1 MIVIDQ
7 KKQIAAEDFEALILS
22 LGLKESLMQSNY
34 IVIKPNFSAATRTSP
49 ETNCTSDLNLL
60 LGVVSGIARLTP
72 EKIIYIAESD
82 GAAYEHA
89 YEKFEKLGL
98 EQLFNGD
105 KATAALNH
113 AETANSESA
122 SIKTANAGTLQFQ
135 NVRLL
140 DLSRDRLELVT
151 DPRYRYF
158 RYRHRQLWLSS
169 ILRNAGF
176 VISMTNLK
184 THHLTGISG
193 ACKNLFGVLPEMNK
207 WQYHPDIDDVLHD
220 LVLAVA
226 PALSIVDGFCSM
238 DQNGPIHGRPVNGA
252 FRIWSDSALEADLAL
267 CRAAGIGLRKVKHLG
282 LLEAT
287 LGISPQPITDQINGS
302 AVSIKLLPPTL
313 FLRVCSRLG
322 ITLQRRG
329 QRLQHF
335 GHRIHNCHNKAAL
348 RYALRPSKTPKKR

>member
-1 MIVIDQ
+1 MVVIDQ
-7 KKQIAAEDFEALILS
+7 KKKIAAEDVGELILS
-22 LGLKESLMQSNY
+22 LGLKESLLQSNY

-49 ETNCTSDLNLL
+49 ESNCTSDLSLL
-60 LGVVSGIARLTP
+60 ISVVSGIARLAP

-98 EQLFNGD
+98 NQLFN
-105 KATAALNH
+105 
-113 AETANSESA
+113 
-122 SIKTANAGTLQFQ
+122 IQ

-151 DPRYRYF
+151 DSRFRYF
-158 RYRHRQLWLSS
+158 RDRHRQLWLSS

-193 ACKNLFGVLPEMNK
+193 ACKNLFGVLPEMAK
-207 WQYHPDIDDVLHD
+207 WQYHPDIHDVLHD
-220 LVLAVA
+220 LVLAVEPSLA
-226 PALSIVDGFCSM
+226 IVDGFCSM

-252 FRIWSDSALEADLAL
+252 FRIWADSAPEADLAL
-267 CRAAGIGLRKVKHLG
+267 CRAAGIGLQKVKHLS
-282 LLEAT
+282 LLAAT
-287 LGISPQPITDQINGS
+287 LGMSPQAIAPQAIADQTIAEQAHGQ
-302 AVSIKLLPPTL
+302 AISIKLLPPTL
-313 FLRVCSRLG
+313 FLRICSLMG
-322 ITLQRRG
+322 ITLQRMG

-335 GHRIHNCHNKAAL
+335 GHRIHGSHNKAAL
-348 RYALRPSKTPKKR
+348 RYALWPPKTRKSK